1 MSRRSER
8 RRDRGTAERETRGR
22 EAEAAR
28 QGGAAAGQGRAAGGG
43 GAAAAGGGPAG
54 GGPAGGG
61 AASRRGSAPGWGL
74 GVQIGFLVVVFGV
87 VVLVAELAGAANL
100 GVALG
105 IGQIAFAIAV
115 VYLLLRR

>member
-43 GAAAAGGGPAG
+43 GAAAAG